1 MHLYAIMGT
10 VWLQVAVPYLPAE
23 AHAKTWNMKAEPLGL
38 HKVTEL
44 VLPLLVR
51 IPSHPQAE

>member
-1 MHLYAIMGT
+1 MGT